1 MKEAINEAI
10 TYNMI
15 RPGEIIV
22 KIIFAIILFGLLYAI
37 LKYASKIQTTHDN
50 KFQPIKTPPVN
61 ETHQS
66 GDPTIYKKKWLFTMN
81 EKPIYHCIKKI
92 ADEKNMRVFSKVR
105 LLDLVEPINAK
116 DKSALWR
123 IQAKHVDFVITTDN
137 LIATH
142 VIELDDNSHN
152 TPDRQE
158 RDKFVDAVLTSCG
171 YKILHIRG
179 PLEETIR
186 TFLST

>member
-1 MKEAINEAI
+1 MIALLIIIIGIVIAI
-10 TYNMI
+10 
-15 RPGEIIV
+15 RIV
-22 KIIFAIILFGLLYAI
+22 IKAV
-37 LKYASKIQTTHDN
+37 
-50 KFQPIKTPPVN
+50 KTPTSPNTQSPPIAPPPVR
-61 ETHQS
+61 ETHQP

-81 EKPIYHCIKKI
+81 EKPIHHCIKKI
-92 ADEKNMRVFSKVR
+92 ADEKNMQVFAKVR
-105 LLDLVEPINAK
+105 LLDLIEPINAK

-152 TPDRQE
+152 MPERQQ
-158 RDKFVDAVLTSCG
+158 RDQFVDAALKSCG
-171 YKILHIRG
+171 YKVLHIRWAQ
-179 PLEETIR
+179 EEAIR